1 MPIFS
6 QSIYTMLRKEG
17 CARCVAPKANYDYTR
32 EDVRLQ
38 IDMCWDKDGTYTFVL
53 IYMHGNLRR
62 WAGTFDLG
70 DELPFTVDDGVG
82 WQLEEKVRMDAFPEP
97 KMGE

>member
-6 QSIYTMLRKEG
+6 QSIYTLLRKEG
-17 CARCVAPKANYDYTR
+17 YARCITPRANYDYTR

-38 IDMCWDKDGTYTFVL
+38 IDMCWDRDGTYTFVV

-62 WAGTFDLG
+62 WAGTFDMG
-70 DELPFTVDDGVG
+70 DELPFTIGRGDDAG
-82 WQLEEKVRMDAFPEP
+82 WQFEEKVRDDFFADL
-97 KMGE
+97 KT